1 VVWLLCYT
9 VKEMG
14 KAATRK
20 RTTIENSDPALDA
33 LAVFQARNMLVSE
46 IVTMGW
52 KLALMVLLPIF
63 IGVQLDNRFN
73 TKPSLTLAAFFI
85 AIFGAGVMI
94 FKTYNDLMTQAAL
107 EQASPIKKKVK
118 KNKTN
123 V

>member
-1 VVWLLCYT
+1 
-9 VKEMG
+9 MG